1 MELNVTRSDWH
12 SGYGE
17 ILKLRC
23 KEIPVCVCVC
33 VCVCERE
40 RERETS
46 HSCGIS
52 NFHGKLEGKVEQEIE
67 SSLRRSDKTSV
78 YLSPSLALPVLT
90 LSSLPI
96 SLVCL
101 SPS

>member
-1 MELNVTRSDWH
+1 MNLL
-12 SGYGE
+12 GGE
-17 ILKLRC
+17 REREKEAQQLK
-23 KEIPVCVCVC
+23 
-33 VCVCERE
+33 ERE

-96 SLVCL
+96 YLL
-101 SPS
+101 